1 MRFTKWL
8 DTLIEEKGI
17 DLEQTFEF
25 ENDNGWN
32 LMPYGVV
39 VEAIK
44 TTVGEEQRQIKNTLV
59 KIDFANNLQLHP
71 YELIVLAGSPDRA
84 NDFSEYHRVQESQ

>member
-1 MRFTKWL
+1 MSNFTKWI
-8 DTLIEEKGI
+8 DTFIEEKGI

-25 ENDNGWN
+25 ENASGWN

-44 TTVGEEQRQIKNTLV
+44 TTVGQE
-59 KIDFANNLQLHP
+59 HP
-71 YELIVLAGSPDRA
+71 RS
-84 NDFSEYHRVQESQ
+84 